1 MDFFLFFNGK
11 IPINE
16 VDTITEA
23 LAGRSY
29 RDFEDAEDFSSFLI
43 ESGVVSR
50 PLNEAGIDK
59 EEKEELKKAASEDA
73 EKEEKE
79 ERKESK
85 KDLKKGDEV
94 REVKYAKLD
103 EIENIFKHIV
113 IFTNDRDPK
122 GNLTLKNIYDAVATL
137 KKAGKPVPEL
147 HVFVAAKVDCDDT
160 ESRILIED
168 DKGKFEITEQS
179 NLDTLIFSRLGVQG
193 EDQCEHIV
201 EILQDRGFLVL
212 NPTKYSAVACNKYE
226 TACLL
231 KKGGIPQPNFCLMT
245 KEVLN
250 DDKLYLEALQDV
262 DKKFSGDPDKD
273 EELKVVVK
281 ILDGH
286 GGTGVFMSDGKKL
299 KAILQA
305 IFAID
310 AERQLIIQRKE
321 EGDGGDIRVH
331 VLTMRDGQVILGA
344 MKRVQL
350 TGDFRSNKSLG
361 AETEKVKLTPE
372 QEQIA
377 LKTAELSHMPWCAVD
392 IMPLVKGSNKELGDN
407 VVLEI
412 NASPGTD
419 GITDVLGHNFI
430 NILLSNLTK
439 PSEFFIQRKQA
450 GWLEAIDIWFNEDT
464 HMEFLAKLDTGNG
477 TQATTVEVGKLDI
490 NDKKAKFTIEGKE
503 VEMDITGKMTAI
515 TGSVKSDR
523 NIVIAPLVRIGL
535 RQMSN
540 VPIALVESREKST
553 NVLVNRD
560 LLSRLG
566 YVVVSDETHIL
577 TPEMEKVNIV

>member
-1 MDFFLFFNGK
+1 MDIK
-11 IPINE
+11 
-16 VDTITEA
+16 EA

-29 RDFEDAEDFSSFLI
+29 RDFTDGDEFSSFLV
-43 ESGVVSR
+43 ESGIPTVT
-50 PLNEAGIDK
+50 EAGLEK
-59 EEKEELKKAASEDA
+59 REKEELKKIASEEA
-73 EKEEKE
+73 SEEEK
-79 ERKESK
+79 KEQKSNK
-85 KDLKKGDEV
+85 KKIAEGDGKL
-94 REVKYAKLD
+94 EVKYAKLD

-122 GNLTLKNIYDAVATL
+122 GNLTLNNLYDAVSSL
-137 KKAGKPVPEL
+137 KKAGKTVPEL

-160 ESRILIED
+160 ET
-168 DKGKFEITEQS
+168 EITITDDESSFKINEQS
-179 NLDTLIFSRLGVQG
+179 NLDTLVFSRLGVQD
-193 EDQCEHIV
+193 EDNCEHIV

-245 KEVLN
+245 KEVLG

-262 DKKFSGDPDKD
+262 DSKFSGDPDKD
-273 EELKVVVK
+273 EELKFVVK

-310 AERQLIIQRKE
+310 PERQLIIQRKE

-331 VLTMRDGQVILGA
+331 VLTLRDGQVILGA

-377 LKTAELSHMPWCAVD
+377 LKTAQLSHMPWCAVD

-419 GITDVLGHNFI
+419 GITDVLEHNFI

-450 GWLEAIDIWFNEDT
+450 GFLEAIDIWFTDKI
-464 HMEFLAKLDTGNG
+464 HKEFLAKLDTGNG
-477 TQATTVEVGKLDI
+477 TQATTVEVGKLEMT
-490 NDKKAKFTIEGKE
+490 DKTVKFSIDGKP
-503 VEMDITGKMTAI
+503 VEMEVTGNMTAI
-515 TGSVKSDR
+515 TGSTKNER
-523 NIVIAPLVRIGL
+523 NIVTAPLVRIGL